1 MAIGPQA
8 DQILNM
14 WKEIEFFEDKIDH
27 ELANKKVAPNSQ
39 VNTGVPSGMSFSHF
53 QIIKERYLKAGW
65 ADVKWN
71 SDQRE
76 GDWLT
81 FSTIKLD

>member
-1 MAIGPQA
+1 MAIGPKV
-8 DQILNM
+8 LNVNF
-14 WKEIEFFEDKIDH
+14 WREIDDFENKIDH
-27 ELANKKVAPNSQ
+27 ELSDKKVAPNSS
-39 VNTGVPSGMSFSHF
+39 VNTGIPSGMDFSHF
-53 QIIKERYLKAGW
+53 QIIKEKYIKAGW

-81 FSTIKLD
+81 FSTKKLD